1 VVTGA
6 VVCVSGAAVCGGV
19 DPGAGA
25 RAAGDTGVTIG
36 TAGAP
41 GVDDAGAGA
50 AAGVVDGAG

>member
-1 VVTGA
+1 VTGA